1 MILKKILVATIFV
14 LFVSCGKS
22 PLQLKKSNNE
32 EINGKNSF
40 ESAQKFEVTGH
51 QLDLV
56 WLSPINSNEVG
67 HFLLIA
73 KKNNIAS
80 DLPSGFSV
88 ILWMPSMG
96 HGSSP
101 VTISRLGAGIY
112 DISRVYF
119 IMDGE
124 WQVRVQL
131 KDGASLLEEI
141 NFTYNL

>member
-1 MILKKILVATIFV
+1 MIFKKILFATSLIF
-14 LFVSCGKS
+14 FVSCGKT
-22 PLQLKKSNNE
+22 PLQLKKNTNNE
-32 EINGKNSF
+32 IQGNYSYEV
-40 ESAQKFEVTGH
+40 AHKFEVTGH
-51 QLDLV
+51 KLDLT

-73 KKNNIAS
+73 KKNDIAS
-80 DLPSGFSV
+80 DLPPGFS
-88 ILWMPSMG
+88 IFLWMPSMG

-112 DISRVYF
+112 EVTKVYF

-124 WQVRVQL
+124 WQIRIQL
-131 KDGASLLEEI
+131 KDGANLLEEI